1 MLRPVAAQTSRFARQ
16 LSTKIAFVALGM
28 ALPATAQQYSISTV
42 AGGANPATPV
52 AATSISIGQPRRT
65 AVDSKG
71 NVYFSSGNS
80 IFKLAG
86 GTLSLVAGNSRA
98 GFSGDGGPAV
108 NAQLNAPQGMAI
120 DSSGNVY
127 IADTNNNRVRVVT
140 TNGIINT
147 FAGNGLIGSPLA
159 FGDGGP
165 ANQANLQLPGGVALD
180 SKGNLYIADTGDNLI
195 REVTTD
201 GIINTIC
208 GDSLPGFSGDGASPL
223 NAEVHSPED
232 VAVDS
237 SGNVYI
243 ADTFNAAIR
252 EITLSNNEINTIAG
266 NATVGYSGDGG
277 LATSAGLIEP
287 YAISLDSKGN
297 VFIAEP
303 PDGRIRQIQAA
314 SGSTTNC
321 ATNGS
326 TQPCASLYIIT
337 AVGNGVLGFAGD
349 GGQAVKA
356 EINQASGVAVDSSG
370 NFYLAD
376 AFNNRIRKIDT
387 SGVITTVAGSG
398 VYSYSGDGGP
408 ATSAQ
413 LFAPHA
419 AAVDVNGNLFIADTD
434 NNVVREVTSKG
445 VISTIAGTGASG
457 SSGDNGPAT
466 AATLNLP
473 QGVAVDLSG
482 NVFVADT
489 ANSRVRK
496 ISNGTITN
504 YAGNGTAGYSGNG
517 GSATGATLNTPVGL
531 AVDKSGSLY
540 IADQGNNVVRM
551 VSAGGTITT
560 FAGNG
565 TQGYSGNGGPATSAQ
580 LNGPQGVAVDSSGN
594 VYIADTLNSVIRE
607 VTPNGVIQ
615 TIAGTGIAGYSGDG
629 GLAIAAQLGSPT
641 SVGVD
646 VAGNLYV
653 TDSGTRVRKIF
664 TSGIINTI
672 AGTGALGY
680 SGDNGPAASATFHG
694 ATGLTVDAKGNVF
707 IPDNFNNAVRQLTF
721 TGSNLSI
728 AAITNG
734 ASNQTGAIAPGEVIV
749 IYGTNIGPA
758 TAVGY
763 QLTSGGQL
771 STSIG
776 GTSVYVNGAP
786 APMLY
791 ASLFQVSAIVPFGV
805 TGSSAYVFVQNQG
818 QTTVP
823 VIVNVAPTA
832 PAVFTLNA
840 SGTGQAAAFNS
851 DQSVNSAANP
861 AKAGSIVTLFITGAG
876 ATNPPSTDG
885 SFATLPLPLPVA
897 QVTVAIGGK
906 QATVDYAGASLGT
919 INGITQV
926 NATVPSGLSPGGVPV
941 IVQVGNTA
949 SQGNVTIAVS
959 GN

>member
-1 MLRPVAAQTSRFARQ
+1 MLRPVAAQTSRSARQ
-16 LSTKIAFVALGM
+16 LSTKIVLLAIGVAP
-28 ALPATAQQYSISTV
+28 PAAAQQYSISTI

-52 AATSISIGQPRRT
+52 AATSISIGQPRRV

-80 IFKLAG
+80 VFKLTG

-98 GFSGDGGPAV
+98 GFAGDGGPAV

-120 DSSGNVY
+120 DPSGNVY
-127 IADTNNNRVRVVT
+127 IADTNNNRVRIVT

-147 FAGNGLIGSPLA
+147 FAGNGSIGSPLA

-180 SKGNLYIADTGDNLI
+180 ASGNLYIADTGDNLI

-208 GDSLPGFSGDGASPL
+208 GDSLPGFSGDTAAPI

-237 SGNVYI
+237 SGNIYI

-252 EITLSNNEINTIAG
+252 EITPSNNEINTIAG
-266 NATVGYSGDGG
+266 DGSVGYGGDGG
-277 LATSAGLIEP
+277 LALSAGLIEP
-287 YAISLDSKGN
+287 YAISLDSKGDI
-297 VFIAEP
+297 FIAEP
-303 PDGRIRQIQAA
+303 PDGRIREYTV
-314 SGSTTNC
+314 SNKF
-321 ATNGS
+321 
-326 TQPCASLYIIT
+326 IIT
-337 AVGNGVLGFAGD
+337 AVGNGVLGFSGD

-387 SGVITTVAGSG
+387 SGVITTIAGSG
-398 VYSYSGDGGP
+398 VFSYSGDGGP

-419 AAVDVNGNLFIADTD
+419 AAVDLNGNLFIADTD
-434 NNVVREVTSKG
+434 NNVVREVSSG
-445 VISTIAGTGASG
+445 GIINTIAGTGTAG
-457 SSGDNGPAT
+457 SSGDNGPAKS
-466 AATLNLP
+466 AQLNLP
-473 QGVAVDLSG
+473 QGIAVDVSG

-489 ANSRVRK
+489 ANARVRK
-496 ISNGTITN
+496 ISNGTITD
-504 YAGNGTAGYSGNG
+504 YAGNGTVGYSGDG
-517 GSATGATLNTPVGL
+517 GNATAATLNTPVGL
-531 AVDKSGSLY
+531 AVDKSGNLY
-540 IADQGNNVVRM
+540 IADQSNNVVRK
-551 VSAGGTITT
+551 VSSAGIITT

-565 TQGYSGNGGPATSAQ
+565 TQGYAGNGGAATSAQ
-580 LNGPQGVAVDSSGN
+580 LNGPQGVAADSSGN
-594 VYIADTLNSVIRE
+594 VFIADTLNAVIRE
-607 VTPNGVIQ
+607 VTSNGIIQ
-615 TIAGTGIAGYSGDG
+615 TVAGTGIAGFSGDG
-629 GLAIAAQLGSPT
+629 GLAVAAQLGSPT
-641 SVGVD
+641 SVGLD
-646 VAGNLYV
+646 AAGNLYV
-653 TDSGTRVRKIF
+653 TDSGTRIRKIF
-664 TSGIINTI
+664 TGGIINTI
-672 AGTGALGY
+672 AGTGTLGY
-680 SGDNGPAASATFHG
+680 SGDNGIATNATFHG
-694 ATGLTVDAKGNVF
+694 ATGLTVDAKGDVF
-707 IPDNFNNAVRQLTF
+707 IPDNFNNAVRELTF
-721 TGSNLSI
+721 AGTNLSI
-728 AAITNG
+728 TAVTNA

-758 TAVGY
+758 TLTTY

-805 TGSSAYVFVQNQG
+805 TGSSAYVFVENQG
-818 QTTVP
+818 QTTAP
-823 VIVNVAPTA
+823 VTVNVAPTA
-832 PAVFTLNA
+832 PAVFTLNL

-851 DQSVNSAANP
+851 DNSVNSAANP

-885 SFATLPLPLPVA
+885 SLATVPLPMPVA
-897 QVTVAIGGK
+897 QITVAIGGK
-906 QATVDYAGASLGT
+906 QATVNYAGGSLGT
-919 INGITQV
+919 VDGIIQV
-926 NATVPSGLSPGGVPV
+926 NATVPGGLAAGAAPV
-941 IVQVGNTA
+941 IVQVGNAA
-949 SQGNVTIAVS
+949 SQGNVTISVS

>member
-1 MLRPVAAQTSRFARQ
+1 MLKPVVAQTSWSARPLAARIALLA
-16 LSTKIAFVALGM
+16 LSIAF
-28 ALPATAQQYSISTV
+28 PAAAQQYSISTV

-52 AATSISIGQPRRT
+52 AATSISIGQPRRV
-65 AVDSKG
+65 AADSQG

-80 IFKLAG
+80 VFKVAG
-86 GTLSLVAGNSRA
+86 GTLSLVAGNSRP

-108 NAQLNAPQGMAI
+108 NAQLNAPGGIAV
-120 DSSGNVY
+120 DPSGNVY
-127 IADTNNNRVRVVT
+127 IADTNNNRVRIVT

-147 FAGNGLIGSPLA
+147 FAGNGFIGSPLA

-165 ANQANLQLPGGVALD
+165 ANQGNLQLPGGVALD
-180 SKGNLYIADTGDNLI
+180 TKGNVYIADTGNNLI

-208 GDSLPGFSGDGASPL
+208 GDSLPGFAGDGASPL
-223 NAEVHSPED
+223 NAEVHSPQD

-243 ADTFNAAIR
+243 ADTLNAAVR
-252 EITLSNNEINTIAG
+252 EITLSNNQINTIAG
-266 NATVGYSGDGG
+266 NGTVGYSGDGG
-277 LATSAGLIEP
+277 LATSAGLVQP
-287 YAISLDSKGN
+287 YAIALDSKAN
-297 VFIAEP
+297 VYIAEP
-303 PDGRIRQIQAA
+303 PDGRIRELTI
-314 SGSTTNC
+314 SN
-321 ATNGS
+321 
-326 TQPCASLYIIT
+326 LFIIS

-356 EINQASGVAVDSSG
+356 EINLASGVAVDSSG
-370 NFYLAD
+370 NLYIAD
-376 AFNNRIRKIDT
+376 NFNNRIRKVDT
-387 SGVITTVAGSG
+387 TGVITTIAGSG
-398 VYSYSGDGGP
+398 VFSYSGDGGP

-413 LFAPHA
+413 LSAPHG
-419 AAVDVNGNLFIADTD
+419 AAVDLNGNLFIADSN

-445 VISTIAGTGASG
+445 VISTIAGTGTAG
-457 SSGDNGPAT
+457 SSGNNGPAT
-466 AATLNLP
+466 AAQLNLP
-473 QGVAVDLSG
+473 FGVAVDVSG
-482 NVFVADT
+482 NVFVADS
-489 ANSRVRK
+489 ANASVRK
-496 ISNGTITN
+496 ISNGTITA
-504 YAGNGTAGYSGNG
+504 YAGNGTPGYSGNG
-517 GSATGATLNTPVGL
+517 GAATSAMLNTPVGV
-531 AVDKSGSLY
+531 AVDKSGNLY

-551 VSAGGTITT
+551 VSTSGIIST

-607 VTPNGVIQ
+607 VTPNGIIQ
-615 TIAGTGIAGYSGDG
+615 TIAGTGIPGYSGDG
-629 GLAIAAQLGSPT
+629 GLAVAAQLGSPT
-641 SVGVD
+641 SVGID
-646 VAGNLYV
+646 AAGNLFI
-653 TDSGTRVRKIF
+653 TDSGTRIRKIF
-664 TSGIINTI
+664 VSGIINTI
-672 AGTGALGY
+672 AGTGVLGY
-680 SGDNGPAASATFHG
+680 TGDNGPAANATMHG
-694 ATGLTVDAKGNVF
+694 ATGLAVNAAGNVF
-707 IPDNFNNAVRQLTF
+707 IPDNFNNAVRELTF

-728 AAITNG
+728 AAVTNG

-763 QLTSGGQL
+763 QFTSGGQL

-791 ASLFQVSAIVPFGV
+791 ASLYQVSAIVPFGL
-805 TGSSAYVFVQNQG
+805 TGSAAYVFVQNQG

-823 VIVNVAPTA
+823 VTVNVAPTA
-832 PAVFTLNA
+832 PAIFTANA

-851 DQSVNSAANP
+851 DNSLNSSANP

-885 SFATLPLPLPVA
+885 VLAAVPLPQPVA
-897 QVTVAIGGK
+897 PVTVAIGGK
-906 QATVDYAGASLGT
+906 QATVNYAGGSPGT
-919 INGITQV
+919 VNGVIQV
-926 NATVPSGLSPGGVPV
+926 NATVPSGLTAGAASV
-941 IVQVGNTA
+941 IVQVGSVA

>member
-1 MLRPVAAQTSRFARQ
+1 MLRPVAAQPSRFARQ
-16 LSTKIAFVALGM
+16 LSTKIALVALGIV
-28 ALPATAQQYSISTV
+28 LPAAAQQYSISTV
-42 AGGANPATPV
+42 AGGANPSTPV

-65 AVDSKG
+65 AVDSKS

-80 IFKLAG
+80 VFKLSG
-86 GTLSLVAGNSRA
+86 GTLFLVAGNSRA

-201 GIINTIC
+201 GIINSIC
-208 GDSLPGFSGDGASPL
+208 GDSLPGFMGDGAAPL

-237 SGNVYI
+237 SGNIYI

-252 EITLSNNEINTIAG
+252 EITLSNNQINTIAG
-266 NATVGYSGDGG
+266 NGSVGYSGDGG

-303 PDGRIRQIQAA
+303 PDGRIRELTI
-314 SGSTTNC
+314 SN
-321 ATNGS
+321 
-326 TQPCASLYIIT
+326 LFIIT
-337 AVGNGVLGFAGD
+337 AVGNGVLGFSGD

-370 NFYLAD
+370 NIYLAD
-376 AFNNRIRKIDT
+376 AFNNRIRKIDA
-387 SGVITTVAGSG
+387 SGVITTIAGSG

-419 AAVDVNGNLFIADTD
+419 AAIDVNGNLFIADTD
-434 NNVVREVTSKG
+434 NNAVREVNSKG
-445 VISTIAGTGASG
+445 VISTIAGTGVAG
-457 SSGDNGPAT
+457 SSGDNAAAT

-473 QGVAVDLSG
+473 QGVAVDASG

-531 AVDKSGSLY
+531 AVDKSGNLY

-551 VSAGGTITT
+551 VSAGGTIST

-594 VYIADTLNSVIRE
+594 VFIADTLNSAIRE
-607 VTPNGVIQ
+607 VTPNGTIQ

-641 SVGVD
+641 SVGLD
-646 VAGNLYV
+646 VAGNLFL
-653 TDSGTRVRKIF
+653 TDSGTRIRKIF

-694 ATGLTVDAKGNVF
+694 ATGLAVDLKGEVF
-707 IPDNFNNAVRQLTF
+707 VPDSFNNAVRELTF

-728 AAITNG
+728 SAITNG
-734 ASNQTGAIAPGEVIV
+734 ASNQTGPIAPGEVIV

-758 TAVGY
+758 TLTTY

-791 ASLFQVSAIVPFGV
+791 ASLYQVSAIVPFGV
-805 TGSSAYVFVQNQG
+805 TGSAAYVFVENQG
-818 QTTVP
+818 QTTAP
-823 VIVNVAPTA
+823 VIANVTPTA
-832 PAVFTLNA
+832 PAVFTANL
-840 SGTGQAAAFNS
+840 SGTGQAVAFNS
-851 DQSVNSAANP
+851 DNSVNSAANP

-885 SFATLPLPLPVA
+885 SLATVPLPLPVA

-906 QATVDYAGASLGT
+906 SATVNYAGASLGT
-919 INGITQV
+919 VNGIIQV
-926 NATVPSGLSPGGVPV
+926 NATVPSGLPAGAASI

-949 SQGNVTIAVS
+949 SQGNVTVAVS

>member
-1 MLRPVAAQTSRFARQ
+1 M
-16 LSTKIAFVALGM
+16 
-28 ALPATAQQYSISTV
+28 
-42 AGGANPATPV
+42 
-52 AATSISIGQPRRT
+52 
-65 AVDSKG
+65 
-71 NVYFSSGNS
+71 
-80 IFKLAG
+80 
-86 GTLSLVAGNSRA
+86 
-98 GFSGDGGPAV
+98 
-108 NAQLNAPQGMAI
+108 
-120 DSSGNVY
+120 
-127 IADTNNNRVRVVT
+127 
-140 TNGIINT
+140 
-147 FAGNGLIGSPLA
+147 
-159 FGDGGP
+159 
-165 ANQANLQLPGGVALD
+165 D

-252 EITLSNNEINTIAG
+252 EITLSNNQINTIAG

-303 PDGRIRQIQAA
+303 PDGRIRELTI
-314 SGSTTNC
+314 SN
-321 ATNGS
+321 
-326 TQPCASLYIIT
+326 LFIIT

-387 SGVITTVAGSG
+387 SGVITTIAGSG

-419 AAVDVNGNLFIADTD
+419 AAIDVNGNLFIADTD
-434 NNVVREVTSKG
+434 NNVVREVNSKG
-445 VISTIAGTGASG
+445 VISTIAGTGAAG

-473 QGVAVDLSG
+473 QGIAVDLSG

-531 AVDKSGSLY
+531 AVDKSGNLY

-607 VTPNGVIQ
+607 VTPNGIIQ

-641 SVGVD
+641 SVGLD
-646 VAGNLYV
+646 VAGNLY
-653 TDSGTRVRKIF
+653 RHRF
-664 TSGIINTI
+664 
-672 AGTGALGY
+672 
-680 SGDNGPAASATFHG
+680 
-694 ATGLTVDAKGNVF
+694 
-707 IPDNFNNAVRQLTF
+707 R
-721 TGSNLSI
+721 
-728 AAITNG
+728 
-734 ASNQTGAIAPGEVIV
+734 
-749 IYGTNIGPA
+749 
-758 TAVGY
+758 
-763 QLTSGGQL
+763 
-771 STSIG
+771 
-776 GTSVYVNGAP
+776 
-786 APMLY
+786 
-791 ASLFQVSAIVPFGV
+791 
-805 TGSSAYVFVQNQG
+805 
-818 QTTVP
+818 
-823 VIVNVAPTA
+823 
-832 PAVFTLNA
+832 
-840 SGTGQAAAFNS
+840 
-851 DQSVNSAANP
+851 NP
-861 AKAGSIVTLFITGAG
+861 H
-876 ATNPPSTDG
+876 
-885 SFATLPLPLPVA
+885 
-897 QVTVAIGGK
+897 
-906 QATVDYAGASLGT
+906 
-919 INGITQV
+919 
-926 NATVPSGLSPGGVPV
+926 
-941 IVQVGNTA
+941 
-949 SQGNVTIAVS
+949 SQDLHQRHH
-959 GN
+959 

>member
-1 MLRPVAAQTSRFARQ
+1 MLKPVVAQTSWSARP
-16 LSTKIAFVALGM
+16 LSARIALLALSI
-28 ALPATAQQYSISTV
+28 ALPAAAQQYSISTV
-42 AGGANPATPV
+42 AGGANPATTV
-52 AATSISIGQPRRT
+52 AATSISIGQPNRV

-71 NVYFSSGNS
+71 NVFFSSGNS
-80 IFKLAG
+80 VFKLTG

-108 NAQLNAPQGMAI
+108 NAQLNTPAGIAI
-120 DSSGNVY
+120 DSSGNVF
-127 IADTNNNRVRVVT
+127 IADSKNNRVRVVT

-147 FAGNGLIGSPLA
+147 FAGNGFIGSPLA

-165 ANQANLQLPGGVALD
+165 ANQGNLQLPGGVALD
-180 SKGNLYIADTGDNLI
+180 SKGNLYIADTGNNLI

-223 NAEVHSPED
+223 NAEVHSPQD

-243 ADTFNAAIR
+243 ADTLNAAIR
-252 EITLSNNEINTIAG
+252 EITLSNNQINTIAG
-266 NATVGYSGDGG
+266 NGTVGYSGDGG
-277 LATSAGLIEP
+277 LATSAGLIQP
-287 YAISLDSKGN
+287 YAVALDSKGN

-303 PDGRIRQIQAA
+303 PDGRIREVQAP
-314 SGSTTNC
+314 SGSATNC
-321 ATNGS
+321 ATNGN
-326 TQPCASLYIIT
+326 TQPCVSLYIIT

-370 NFYLAD
+370 AIYIAD
-376 AFNNRIRKIDT
+376 AFNYRIRKVDA
-387 SGVITTVAGSG
+387 SGVITTIAGSG
-398 VYSYSGDGGP
+398 VFSYSGDGGP

-419 AAVDVNGNLFIADTD
+419 AAVDLNGNLFIADSS

-445 VISTIAGTGASG
+445 VISTIAGTGTAG

-466 AATLNLP
+466 AAQLNLP
-473 QGVAVDLSG
+473 LGVAVDLSG
-482 NVFVADT
+482 NVFVADSSN
-489 ANSRVRK
+489 ARVRK
-496 ISNGTITN
+496 ISNGTITA
-504 YAGNGTAGYSGNG
+504 YAGNGTPGYSGNG
-517 GSATGATLNTPVGL
+517 GSATAATLNTPVGL
-531 AVDKSGSLY
+531 AVDKSGNLY

-551 VSAGGTITT
+551 VSAAGIIST

-607 VTPNGVIQ
+607 VTPNGIIQ
-615 TIAGTGIAGYSGDG
+615 TIAGTGIAGFSGDG
-629 GLAIAAQLGSPT
+629 GLATAAQLGSPT

-646 VAGNLYV
+646 AAGNLFI
-653 TDSGTRVRKIF
+653 TDSGTRIRKIF
-664 TSGIINTI
+664 VSGIINTI
-672 AGTGALGY
+672 AGTGVLGY
-680 SGDNGPAASATFHG
+680 SGDNGPATNATLHG
-694 ATGLTVDAKGNVF
+694 ATGLTVNAVGNVF
-707 IPDNFNNAVRQLTF
+707 IPDNFNNAVRELTF

-728 AAITNG
+728 AAVTNG

-763 QLTSGGQL
+763 QFTSGGQL

-791 ASLFQVSAIVPFGV
+791 ASLFQVSAIVPFGL
-805 TGSSAYVFVQNQG
+805 TGSAAYVFVQNQG

-832 PAVFTLNA
+832 PAVFTANA

-851 DQSVNSAANP
+851 DNSLNSAANP

-885 SFATLPLPLPVA
+885 SLAAVPLPQPVA
-897 QVTVAIGGK
+897 PVTVAIGGK
-906 QATVDYAGASLGT
+906 QATVNYAGGSPGT
-919 INGITQV
+919 VNGVIQV
-926 NATVPSGLSPGGVPV
+926 NATVPTGLSAGAASV
-941 IVQVGNTA
+941 IVQVGGGA
-949 SQGNVTIAVS
+949 SQGNVTIAVA